1 MMGNQDQ
8 PMDCRVYVIKAV
20 GNQEYNVA
28 YTLKSRV
35 EQKGLDKVKITAIV
49 ALPTLK
55 GFVFVEG
62 SMPYEIQDLATDI
75 KHYRGMVR
83 GVMSVDE
90 LLRGLAKPAEVNVGD
105 VVEIIVEPFRG
116 YRGKVVDIDK
126 EKGQVTLE
134 LLDSPST
141 MPIVMNL
148 KEIRK
153 IESK

>member
-1 MMGNQDQ
+1 MGNQDQ

-49 ALPTLK
+49 VLPTLK

-83 GVMSVDE
+83 GVMRVDE

>member
-8 PMDCRVYVIKAV
+8 PMDCRVYAIKAV

-49 ALPTLK
+49 VLPTLK

-83 GVMSVDE
+83 GVMRVDE

-116 YRGKVVDIDK
+116 YRGRVVDIDK

>member
-1 MMGNQDQ
+1 MGNQDQ
-8 PMDCRVYVIKAV
+8 PMDCRVYAIKAV